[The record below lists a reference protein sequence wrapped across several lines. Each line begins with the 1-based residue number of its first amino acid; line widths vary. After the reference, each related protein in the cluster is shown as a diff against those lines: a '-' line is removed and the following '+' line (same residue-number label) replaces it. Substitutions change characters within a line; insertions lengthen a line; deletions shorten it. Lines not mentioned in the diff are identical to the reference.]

1 MTIETGGFT
10 GNCGLTI
17 QNIDSEAAKAVRDRA
32 FENTDFDTLY
42 SYMKYTNVGS
52 YSTAEAIGMKKLK
65 EKK

>member
-1 MTIETGGFT
+1 MTIETGEFT

-52 YSTAEAIGMKKLK
+52 Y
-65 EKK
+65 